1 MQKVGPNKMSKNFW
15 YHRVY
20 NRIPSTQL
28 HSYQSIDD
36 AIIYQFVKNSINLGA
51 NYFYFH
57 MNENL
62 EILQK
67 EKGNK
72 RTIRFLSYLGILV
85 FSKIICFKNVM
96 KIPGKY
102 QKKIEKSSRLHEKT
116 SLSGP

>member
-1 MQKVGPNKMSKNFW
+1 MQKVGPNKMSKKFW

-20 NRIPSTQL
+20 NRIHGTQL

-72 RTIRFLSYLGILV
+72 YSLKFLSYLGKLT
-85 FSKIICFKNVM
+85 FSEN
-96 KIPGKY
+96 Y
-102 QKKIEKSSRLHEKT
+102 
-116 SLSGP
+116 